1 MEDFV
6 GRWRSDGTEQL
17 HPSVDLLQPVVLWLR
32 IRPLR
37 ATRISASRIDRR
49 RNLLRTTSDESSVAP
64 SLPIWPSRM
73 AMAITNLWT
82 GAVYEA
88 SPLCGSRM
96 NRRHLAKVTPDLVVK
111 AEDKGPKVKLQFS
124 NLRIDPGEVTN
135 VLAREQDKVKRTLR
149 LAQGGHREWEGR

>member
-1 MEDFV
+1 
-6 GRWRSDGTEQL
+6 
-17 HPSVDLLQPVVLWLR
+17 
-32 IRPLR
+32 
-37 ATRISASRIDRR
+37 
-49 RNLLRTTSDESSVAP
+49 
-64 SLPIWPSRM
+64 
-73 AMAITNLWT
+73 
-82 GAVYEA
+82 
-88 SPLCGSRM
+88 M